1 MKRIMLSLLMAAGML
16 TTLAT
21 THPLPF
27 AATEGNDFTYLT
39 FETTDG
45 TKASVAVEGLPLT
58 INGTT
63 LTAGSKTFTL
73 TNLSKMYFST
83 TDESTTAD
91 IKAVESSQMIIDEAT
106 EIYNLQ
112 GHKISKDQMHKGI
125 YIVKTKQGT
134 HKIAVK

>member
-73 TNLSKMYFST
+73 SKMYFST

>member
-63 LTAGSKTFTL
+63 LTAGSQEFTL
-73 TNLSKMYFST
+73 TNLTKMYF
-83 TDESTTAD
+83 TAD
-91 IKAVESSQMIIDEAT
+91 DQSTSGISTVMAADLDEAT
-106 EIYNLQ
+106 AVYDLKGCQ
-112 GHKISKDQMHKGI
+112 VSKSQMRHGV

-134 HKIAVK
+134 YKVNVK

>member
-1 MKRIMLSLLMAAGML
+1 MKKHALIFMALAGVLSIPAKPQ
-16 TTLAT
+16 
-21 THPLPF
+21 PLPEN
-27 AATEGNDFTYLT
+27 EGMGYAYLT
-39 FETTDG
+39 FEMTDG
-45 TKASVAVEGLPLT
+45 TKASIATSSLTLT
-58 INGTT
+58 ISGNT
-63 LTAGSKTFTL
+63 LTAGSQTFSL
-73 TNLSKMYFST
+73 SNLSKMYFST